1 GVAAGLF
8 VAAGQSPKFLGL
20 ILPHGLLELTA
31 ISLAAAAGIQM
42 GWALIAPGDRTRG
55 DAVAEEGRRSVVI
68 VLGLALAFIVAGTI
82 EGFVTG
88 SGLSTLVR
96 VGIGVTVEM
105 AFVLY
110 LVVQGQ
116 RAAAMGETG
125 LLGERQPHWSASGLR
140 ASPIAG
146 VQ

>member
-1 GVAAGLF
+1 
-8 VAAGQSPKFLGL
+8 
-20 ILPHGLLELTA
+20 
-31 ISLAAAAGIQM
+31 
-42 GWALIAPGDRTRG
+42 
-55 DAVAEEGRRSVVI
+55 VVI

-110 LVVQGQ
+110 LVVQGR

-146 VQ
+146 VH